1 MQFRSKI
8 FAVLA
13 LVGVV
18 PAAIL
23 GAMSFSV
30 NRAELER
37 TVGSTQARVA
47 EEAARACERF
57 VAQAAESLRLSAS
70 VLPLRDLSARD
81 LGTVLRIPY
90 RQLDFVDAIW
100 LPGGPMV
107 YEGGNG
113 RPLPE
118 LELLQRAAPLELAR
132 QAGMAIGAPYAARD
146 GSMRL
151 PLALRLD
158 GDRLLAAEISLAQLS
173 RQMRQTSQAGTLAY
187 LATREGTLLAQPES
201 LDLSGDERALVA
213 GGAASRVLVRAD
225 GGRWLASAAP
235 VGTLGWMVVVAQRE
249 GIALRPAALVR
260 QYTLFWVGVSL
271 VLVLVLGALLSRRVT
286 DPVKRLREGVLALGE
301 GRATAVEADG
311 NDEIGALA
319 KAFNQMAVE
328 IVRRDEEIRRWNG
341 ELQQRVDAR
350 EAELR
355 TAQDQILR
363 ARRLAA
369 LGSLGAGMAH
379 ELNNPVTAISGLAS
393 LLRKELEGSEYE
405 DRLRTLQEQAL
416 RVSAI
421 VANLRAFSDQE
432 RIHPGRRFQL
442 HSSVLAALDLYEEQ
456 MRASGIRLSTD
467 LKSCEAQG
475 DPAQM
480 QQAVAH
486 IVQNA
491 IAAMPN
497 GGTLKV
503 SLSDV
508 NGDALKLSV
517 SDSGKGIPRSMR
529 DRIFDPFFTTKEA
542 PTGIGLGLSIS
553 HSIVEAH
560 HGKLMVDSSEGHGAT
575 FTIVLPAAAAA
586 AHLR

>member
-1 MQFRSKI
+1 MGARGRAAMQFRSKI

-187 LATREGTLLAQPES
+187 LATREGTPLAQPES

-225 GGRWLASAAP
+225 GERWLASAAP

-260 QYTLFWVGVSL
+260 QYTLF
-271 VLVLVLGALLSRRVT
+271 
-286 DPVKRLREGVLALGE
+286 
-301 GRATAVEADG
+301 
-311 NDEIGALA
+311 
-319 KAFNQMAVE
+319 
-328 IVRRDEEIRRWNG
+328 
-341 ELQQRVDAR
+341 
-350 EAELR
+350 
-355 TAQDQILR
+355 
-363 ARRLAA
+363 
-369 LGSLGAGMAH
+369 
-379 ELNNPVTAISGLAS
+379 
-393 LLRKELEGSEYE
+393 
-405 DRLRTLQEQAL
+405 
-416 RVSAI
+416 
-421 VANLRAFSDQE
+421 
-432 RIHPGRRFQL
+432 
-442 HSSVLAALDLYEEQ
+442 
-456 MRASGIRLSTD
+456 
-467 LKSCEAQG
+467 
-475 DPAQM
+475 
-480 QQAVAH
+480 
-486 IVQNA
+486 
-491 IAAMPN
+491 
-497 GGTLKV
+497 
-503 SLSDV
+503 
-508 NGDALKLSV
+508 
-517 SDSGKGIPRSMR
+517 
-529 DRIFDPFFTTKEA
+529 
-542 PTGIGLGLSIS
+542 
-553 HSIVEAH
+553 
-560 HGKLMVDSSEGHGAT
+560 
-575 FTIVLPAAAAA
+575 
-586 AHLR
+586 